1 MFEQAWAHG
10 ASPASVLLAA
20 LVVEALWPL
29 PPMTPGRSPHPLAL
43 IGRLSVELERRLDR
57 ARRSEATRLLRG
69 AGLLVLFAV
78 LAGLAGWLV
87 QMWTRDDPL
96 GWIAEAALVALMLDQ
111 RGTIARAG
119 RVARAIKANKG
130 AAAAYRTYFARPPGG
145 ASALD
150 AAPDAAKK
158 ADRHAVARAT
168 IEACALGFA
177 AGAVGAVLWY
187 AVLGLPGL
195 FVYRVAGA
203 MSAAARSGKG
213 AGFGLAI
220 HRFEAAFTAIPARL
234 AVPILAL
241 AALAVPG
248 ASTSRAFAVA
258 GADHGNMGGIN
269 DGWPIGALAGAL
281 DLALGGPKPWI
292 GSGTARAEARDINR
306 ARYLLFAGALVLAV
320 PIAAAAAYLA

>member
-20 LVVEALWPL
+20 LVAEALWPL
-29 PPMTPGRSPHPLAL
+29 PPLTAGRSPHPLAL

-87 QMWTRDDPL
+87 QMWTRVNPL
-96 GWIAEAALVALMLDQ
+96 GWIVEAALVALLLDL

-119 RVARAIKANKG
+119 RVVRAMKANKG
-130 AAAAYRTYFARPPGG
+130 AVGAYGAYFGRAAGG
-145 ASALD
+145 AL
-150 AAPDAAKK
+150 APDDAQD
-158 ADRHAVARAT
+158 ADHHALARAT
-168 IEACALGFA
+168 IEACATRFA

-203 MSAAARSGKG
+203 MSAATRSSER
-213 AGFGLAI
+213 AGFGLVI
-220 HRFEAAFTAIPARL
+220 HRFEAAFTSIPARL

-248 ASTSRAFAVA
+248 ASPARAFAVSR
-258 GADHGNMGGIN
+258 ADHGNIGGIN
-269 DGWPIGALAGAL
+269 DGWPVGALAGAL
-281 DLALGGPKPWI
+281 DLALGGPKTWV
-292 GSGTARAEARDINR
+292 GTGTARAEARDINR
-306 ARYLLFAGALVLAV
+306 ARYLLFAGGLVLAAPV
-320 PIAAAAAYLA
+320 AAAAAYLA